1 MIRWFANNGIAA
13 NFLTIAILIGGL
25 YSAFFRIPLEVTP
38 ALSWDTV
45 MIEMPYRGG
54 TAKDVERAILIPV
67 EEALE
72 GVQGIKQLNADG
84 MRGMARFYLKV
95 EKGTDIQKLMEDVKG
110 RVDAITTFPS
120 ETERPRVFVPESG
133 NYTPVLTVA
142 VTGNLGAQEL
152 RKVARRVQDEI
163 LEIPGISRAGLEGGR
178 RYEIAVEA
186 KVDKLLAYNLSFQDL
201 ADAIRRFS
209 IDLPAGA
216 IDSQSGTLIV
226 RTRGQA
232 YSEAEFAKIPIR
244 AANGAEVLLG
254 DVAQIHDGFE
264 EGAKRIEFN
273 GKPALFVQVMR
284 TGKESAIE
292 ISDKVRAYVALAQTR
307 FPGGID
313 LYVWSDESY
322 AIRDRLS
329 TLTSNMLQGAVLV
342 MIVLG
347 LFLRPMLAFWIVWG
361 IPVSFAGALL
371 MMPWLGVTAN
381 VMSLF
386 GFILVLGMVVDDAI
400 VTGENV
406 YSKMQTGMP
415 PLQAAID
422 GTEEVAIPVTF
433 GVLTTVLAF
442 IPMFF
447 FDGTW
452 GDYAKQIPPVVV
464 PVLLFSLMESKLC
477 LPAHLKH
484 LRIQVGTNVFDRFQG
499 KVAAGLEQFVQR
511 VYQPM
516 LNWAVR
522 HRAAVICGFLAM
534 GLAMAGYIAGG
545 RMKFVSFPSVDTM
558 RITAILD
565 LPDDTSLETTSKYM
579 DRMAGAVEQVKKEF
593 VDPGTGG
600 SLVRNVSLIAGGY
613 SAGRNLDKSQGSLT
627 IEILDPGKRSVPG
640 PRNSEIA
647 KRWTELIGPIPE
659 AVTFRVIAQRSLEA
673 GKEYADESLHIEM
686 RGPTSPKKAEIAEQI
701 KVLLQ
706 SQPGI
711 KTAWAAV
718 NYGQDE
724 LEFSLKPRAAELGL
738 NQALL
743 ARQIRQAFYGEEA
756 QRVQRGVDDIRVMV
770 RLPKEDRETLHT
782 LDQLKIRTPRGAEVP
797 LATVAEVKFTKA
809 PSFVERNDRAE
820 IIRIGGE
827 PTDETVD
834 VLAIARALTPRFN
847 ELCAEGEGITF
858 EFKGVVAESEQ
869 SRKRT
874 IVGAVA
880 LLFALYAMLAI
891 PFKSLLQPIFVM
903 LSIPFAVIG
912 ALLGH
917 IILGVTPSYLSVF
930 GMLALAGVAV
940 NDSIVLMDYINQRR
954 AEGKTLREAALEAGV
969 RRFRPILLTSGTT
982 FAGLAPLMVAKSL
995 QAQFLIPMAVS
1006 LGFGILFGTT
1016 ITLFLVPCALLMAD
1030 DLGKAFARFRQWFFR
1045 PFRASRETGP
1055 ATLGGGLPESESR
1068 HTARR

>member
-1 MIRWFANNGIAA
+1 MIRWFAHNGIAA
-13 NFLTIAILIGGL
+13 NFLMIAIVIGGI
-25 YSAFFRIPLEVTP
+25 YSAFYRIPLEVTP

-84 MRGMARFYLKV
+84 MRGRAQFFLKL
-95 EKGTDIQKLMEDVKG
+95 EKGVDAQRVMNEVKN
-110 RVDAITTFPS
+110 RVDAITTFPT
-120 ETERPRVFVPESG
+120 ETERPRVFIPESG

-142 VTGNLGAQEL
+142 VTGNLSAKEL
-152 RKVARRVQDEI
+152 SKVARRVQEDL
-163 LEIPGISRAGLEGGR
+163 LELPGISRAGLGDGR

-186 KVDKLLAYNLSFQDL
+186 KAEKLLAYNLSFQDL

-209 IDLPAGA
+209 IDLPAGS
-216 IDSQSGTLIV
+216 IDSQSGMLIV

-232 YSEAEFAKIPIR
+232 YSETEFAKIPVR
-244 AANGAEVLLG
+244 AANGSEVLLG
-254 DVAQIHDGFE
+254 DVAHIRDGFE
-264 EGAKRIEFN
+264 EGIKRIEFN

-292 ISDKVRAYVALAQTR
+292 ISDKVRGYVASARTR
-307 FPGGID
+307 FPEGID
-313 LYVWSDESY
+313 LYVWSDESS

-329 TLTSNMLQGAVLV
+329 TLISNMLQGALLV
-342 MIVLG
+342 MLVLG
-347 LFLRPMLAFWIVWG
+347 LFLRPMLAFWIIWG

-371 MMPWLGVTAN
+371 VMPWLGVTAN
-381 VMSLF
+381 LMSLF

-406 YSKMQTGMP
+406 YSKMQSGMA
-415 PLQAAID
+415 PLQATID
-422 GTEEVAIPVTF
+422 GTKEVAIPVTF

-464 PVLLFSLMESKLC
+464 PVLLFSLVESKLC

-484 LRIQVGTNVFDRFQG
+484 LRMQIGTSGFDRFQG
-499 KVAAGLEQFVQR
+499 RIAAGLERFVQR
-511 VYQPM
+511 VYQP
-516 LNWAVR
+516 LLHWAVG
-522 HRAAVICGFLAM
+522 HRSTVVCGFFAM
-534 GLAMAGYIAGG
+534 ALAMAGYIAGG
-545 RMKFVSFPSVDTM
+545 RMKFVAFPSVDTM

-565 LPDDTSLETTSKYM
+565 LPDDTSLETTSRYM
-579 DRMAGAVEQVKKEF
+579 DRMAGAVDRLKKEF
-593 VDPGTGG
+593 VDPGTGE
-600 SLVRNVSLIAGGY
+600 SLVRNVSLIVGGY
-613 SAGRNLDKSQGSLT
+613 SPRRSFDKSQGALT

-640 PRNSEIA
+640 PRNSQIA
-647 KRWTELIGPIPE
+647 KRWTDLIGPIPE
-659 AVTFRVIAQRSLEA
+659 AVTFRVIAEQSLEA
-673 GKEYADESLHIEM
+673 GKEYADESLHLEL

-701 KVLLQ
+701 KTLLE

-711 KTAWAAV
+711 KTAWARV

-738 NQALL
+738 NQAAL
-743 ARQIRQAFYGEEA
+743 ARQIRQSFYGEEA

-770 RLPKEDRETLHT
+770 RLPKEARETLHT
-782 LDQLKIRTPRGAEVP
+782 LDQMKIRTPRGAEVP
-797 LATVAEVKFTKA
+797 LATVAEIKFTKA

-820 IIRIGGE
+820 IIRCGGQ
-827 PTDETVD
+827 PADETVD
-834 VLAIARALTPRFN
+834 VLRIARELTPRIN
-847 ELCAEGEGITF
+847 ELCREGEGISF
-858 EFKGVVAESEQ
+858 EFKGVVAESEE

-874 IVGAVA
+874 ILGSAA
-880 LLFALYAMLAI
+880 LLLALYAMLAI
-891 PFKSLLQPIFVM
+891 PFKSLLQPVFVM
-903 LSIPFAVIG
+903 LAIPFGILG

-917 IILGVTPSYLSVF
+917 ILLGVTPSYLSVF

-954 AEGKTLREAALEAGV
+954 AEGKTLREAVLEAGA

-982 FAGLAPLMVAKSL
+982 FAGLAPLMAAKSL
-995 QAQFLIPMAVS
+995 QAQFLVPMAIS
-1006 LGFGILFGTT
+1006 LGCGVLFGTM
-1016 ITLFLVPCALLMAD
+1016 ITLFLVPCALLMAE
-1030 DLGKAFARFRQWFFR
+1030 DLGRRFVRLRRWLFLPFRQDKSDHLSQ
-1045 PFRASRETGP
+1045 PAALSRSGQND
-1055 ATLGGGLPESESR
+1055 A
-1068 HTARR
+1068 